1 MFHHMGGK
9 KAKAPPVEMT
19 PTTLTGKTT
28 LLQILPQRRRICQ
41 VSRTCR
47 CRDCGEDGFYPVVY
61 ADEGYGWERCPTCGS
76 DRIEWGNKCPLC
88 GRYAEGIYCD
98 DCAQNLRDRF
108 HELLICNFDK
118 EEIKALNEI
127 FDGKELE

>member
-1 MFHHMGGK
+1 M
-9 KAKAPPVEMT
+9 
-19 PTTLTGKTT
+19 
-28 LLQILPQRRRICQ
+28 
-41 VSRTCR
+41 SRTCR

-88 GRYAEGIYCD
+88 GRYAEGLYCD

-127 FDGKELE
+127 YDGKGLDE